1 MKIYEKPPFRCR
13 KNKIERFLDSL
24 DLVNDQINNSYLN
37 SEVDEEVVKKKKKN
51 TIKKRLY
58 VILMSCYAYPDW
70 LKNEMK

>member
-37 SEVDEEVVKKKKKN
+37 SEVDEEVVKKKKKYN
-51 TIKKRLY
+51 KEETLCHSH
-58 VILMSCYAYPDW
+58 VMLCLS
-70 LKNEMK
+70 